1 MEDESELAYCLV
13 AWQGAEEAEEDDELT
28 RWEMEQIRKGA
39 TSLHHCITSSLHHFI
54 TSSLHHLNLTELLYV
69 TYGNG
74 QIVATSLVSHRALYA
89 TYGNSVTYGNGAD
102 TLGLVVP
109 TWSSVTWLKSVD

>member
-39 TSLHHCITSSLHHFI
+39 TSLHHCITCISPSF
-54 TSSLHHLNLTELLYV
+54 LYAN
-69 TYGNG
+69 YGNG
-74 QIVATSLVSHRALYA
+74 QIGATSLASHRAFVCQLWKW
-89 TYGNSVTYGNGAD
+89 AD
-102 TLGLVVP
+102 R
-109 TWSSVTWLKSVD
+109 